1 MTAQLIAENLKYKFP
16 HLSTL
21 ERLLLTQTVAPLSL
35 LELKV
40 LKLNHQDNAIMTA
53 VIDTVIEQRELE
65 AEIIPLEQEYQMWE
79 DYRHCC
85 GSW

>member
-16 HLSTL
+16 HLSAL
-21 ERLLLTQTVAPLSL
+21 ERLVLTQTVAPLSL
-35 LELKV
+35 LELQV
-40 LKLNHQDNAIMTA
+40 LKLNHQDHAIMTA
-53 VIDTVIEQRELE
+53 VIDTVIKQRELE